1 MLHTKQTQAF
11 FIFCFYQVEWCCNT
25 CTVHS
30 LQCMGW
36 LLFKRLHWPQ
46 RQMEVKLQGDR
57 SGDVPIISVNYRN
70 SHLLPCL
77 GNTEISSDSAQWETP
92 ALPISVRCEALVHF
106 ANHLQFPWEEMCAAR
121 HKASRLLSQHDTA
134 LQSCFI
140 PSSGTAHLECSVPLS
155 PSHLCLWR
163 PSHQAARRSRGCW
176 ARACRA
182 WQPCAPMTCSSPGQC
197 LSEQTSASSSSERT
211 SCCCSE
217 PPYEASLA
225 QNHKHVITCIS
236 CSHVQDE

>member
-134 LQSCFI
+134 LQSCSI
-140 PSSGTAHLECSVPLS
+140 PSSGTATWSALYPFLPLTCVFEDPLIRLHDGAEAVEHERAELGSRALRWLVVVQGSVCQNKPALLHLQRG
-155 PSHLCLWR
+155 HLV
-163 PSHQAARRSRGCW
+163 AALNLLMKP
-176 ARACRA
+176 A
-182 WQPCAPMTCSSPGQC
+182 
-197 LSEQTSASSSSERT
+197 
-211 SCCCSE
+211 
-217 PPYEASLA
+217 
-225 QNHKHVITCIS
+225 
-236 CSHVQDE
+236 